1 MSSLNRGLNSKTRD
15 EEGDDADGDRETDD
29 EKRRRQEMMRI
40 DERVEE
46 KERTIQLSLAR
57 PLRRSTIRRVRWRRA
72 LVSTPGLGENI
83 VIP

>member
-1 MSSLNRGLNSKTRD
+1 MNRGLNSKTRD

-46 KERTIQLSLAR
+46 KERTIQLSSAQL
-57 PLRRSTIRRVRWRRA
+57 
-72 LVSTPGLGENI
+72 GL
-83 VIP
+83 